1 MSDIDAVV
9 SRWRKTKMLDSFAK
23 SKNVSQKDVAI
34 LLENQ
39 RLYNETVT
47 EADSD
52 VSYHQLLA
60 QFKRM
65 SIPIVM
71 RVMNSLAAP
80 HLVRMKPIYGI
91 NKSADRFVLK
101 ACITDRGAFA
111 PHSKTTDWLNVEA
124 EITALTA
131 QDIAMEIDLHV
142 LDDLRI
148 NAGSVAFTDP
158 TRSDL
163 GERVRELGEAVE
175 GKCGHWPSWVVASSR
190 LSVLLKDTVESFEP
204 SEPSFSSLLGV
215 RFIGRLQWP
224 DKPEQLLFENTLAPE
239 HELLMGYHG
248 SDTKGTYQ
256 FSPKLLL
263 EALPKRRKKERVRQA
278 TLLAQFNKRL
288 PKNGGNFYAR
298 MTVKAP
304 D

>member
-9 SRWRKTKMLDSFAK
+9 SKWRETKLLDNFAK
-23 SKNVSQKDVAI
+23 SKNVSQEDVAI

-52 VSYHQLLA
+52 VSYHHLLA

-71 RVMNSLAAP
+71 RIMHNMAAP
-80 HLVRMKPIYGI
+80 HLVRMKSIYDA
-91 NKSADRFVLK
+91 NKSADRFALK
-101 ACITDRGAFA
+101 ACITDRSAFA
-111 PHSKTTDWLNVEA
+111 PHFNSPNWLDIEC

-131 QDIAMEIDLHV
+131 QDVAMELDLHI

-148 NAGSVAFTDP
+148 NAGSVAFVDP
-158 TRSDL
+158 TCSDL
-163 GERVRELGEAVE
+163 GERVQELASAVE
-175 GKCGHWPSWVVASSR
+175 GKCGRWPNWIVASSR
-190 LSVLLKDTVESFEP
+190 LSELLKNAGESFEP
-204 SEPSFSSLLGV
+204 NEPSYSLALV
-215 RFIGRLQWP
+215 RFIGQLQWP
-224 DKPEQLLFENTLAPE
+224 DKPKQLLFENTLAPE

-248 SDTKGTYQ
+248 NDTKGTYQ
-256 FSPKLLL
+256 FNPKLLL
-263 EALPKRRKKERVRQA
+263 EALPKRRKRERVRQA

-298 MTVKAP
+298 MTVKTP